1 MKVEEQ
7 IQFTRLIDLRTRLD
21 RYEDGTVDQLLKIFF
36 KGKNDLEKNL
46 KKIKSPKTKRAL
58 RQIQK
63 DLADSAAKLSRLTT
77 QNLTR
82 NTELMAG
89 EALKGMDPIYSWDGK
104 DVQYNQSLGL
114 VDQVA
119 NTVQNVPIGGRHLAQ
134 WVDET
139 FDNTLALQRT
149 LLASQIQGESYRKV
163 VNSLM
168 ATYPNTERELITLA
182 RSYLQESVTSAQEA
196 LFEEND
202 DIVKAV
208 RWTAVMEIGFKATG
222 RGTCPRCAALDG
234 TIYKNGEPRPPMT
247 LHPRCRCMWSPITLS
262 WDELF
267 AKHRLKDK
275 NGDPITVPEMKQQNR
290 KFVTRKEAN
299 IGTGRQAGNVEDVE
313 RIAGDFED
321 YVNQP
326 GKYGVMK
333 STFGP
338 NRARLV
344 KEGKVSIKDLVDR
357 ETGELFTLKQLG
369 YPIKPKTPV
378 TPTKKKP
385 KKPKPKPK
393 PVVQPEA
400 VTFPVPGAQGL
411 YASAP
416 DHYKTEYQA
425 ALMQKEE
432 GYNLFVEDPSKGAY
446 YWTYTQTINMDP
458 SIKTPKTGMTFIHE
472 FGHRV
477 DSTYA
482 QKVNAALG
490 GQYPQVVAN
499 SRSVHCKPFYDGLRA
514 DNVELDAIPRK
525 DWLSL
530 DGKGHFGPGTRFSN
544 ARWRYLL
551 HDKRKD
557 FENTLYQEFTP
568 IKEKVAILNE
578 LADKELTGIRKDL
591 RKLSTRGNQRGMDA
605 DQSSY
610 FVSEKDA
617 LTNLIMAERT
627 GAESFTLKGWL
638 DSLGNAWSQLD
649 DVAGP
654 KLLDA
659 IGATNKEKFFGGG
672 HGIPYYNERLEGRES
687 ESFAQIFTTYGDGL
701 SRKFL
706 SRYMPKQLDAF
717 QQMIEVM
724 YGKPI

>member
-7 IQFTRLIDLRTRLD
+7 IQFNRLINLRTRLD
-21 RYEDGTVDQLLKIFF
+21 KLEDGTVDQLLLIFF
-36 KGKNDLEKNL
+36 KAKNDLEAKL
-46 KKIKSPKTKRAL
+46 KKVKSPKSRKAL
-58 RQIQK
+58 RQIKK
-63 DLADSAAKLSRLTT
+63 DLERSAATLSKLTT
-77 QNLTR
+77 QNLNR
-82 NTELMAG
+82 NTAKMAG
-89 EALKGMDPIYSWDGK
+89 ESLKGMDPIYSWDGK
-104 DVQYNQSLGL
+104 DVQYNTTLGL
-114 VDQVA
+114 TDQVA
-119 NTVQNVPIGGRHLAQ
+119 NTVQTIPIGGKHLAE
-134 WVDET
+134 WVDQT

-149 LLASQIQGESYRKV
+149 ILTSQLQGEGYRKV

-168 ATYPNTERELITLA
+168 AVYPQTERELITLA
-182 RSYLQESVTSAQEA
+182 RSYLQESVVASQEA

-208 RWTAVMEIGFKATG
+208 RWTAVMEIGFKSSG

-234 TIYKNGEPRPPMT
+234 TIYNKGDIRPPMT

-267 AKHRLKDK
+267 EKHRLKDK
-275 NGDPITVPEMKQQNR
+275 DGNPLTVPEMKQQNR

-338 NRARLV
+338 NRAQLV
-344 KEGKVSIKDLVDR
+344 KEGKLTVKDLVDR

-369 YPIKPKTPV
+369 YPIKAKVPTP
-378 TPTKKKP
+378 TTKKKP
-385 KKPKPKPK
+385 KKPKVKK
-393 PVVQPEA
+393 PVQEPVA
-400 VTFPVPGAQGL
+400 VTFPVIGAQGL
-411 YASAP
+411 YDSAP
-416 DHYKTEYQA
+416 NHYKTEYQA
-425 ALMQKEE
+425 ALMQKET

-446 YWTYTQTINMDP
+446 YWTHTQTINMDP
-458 SIKTPKTGMTFIHE
+458 TKQTPKTGMTFIHE

-482 QKVNAALG
+482 AKVNTALG
-490 GQYPQVVAN
+490 GQYPQIVNN
-499 SRSVHCKPFYDGLRA
+499 SRSVHCKPFYDGLRE
-514 DNVELDAIPRK
+514 DNLNLNEHPRK
-525 DWLSL
+525 DWIAL

-544 ARWRYLL
+544 RSWRILL
-551 HDKRKD
+551 HDKKMD
-557 FENTLYQEFTP
+557 MEGSLYSHLTTD
-568 IKEKVAILNE
+568 IREKVKILNE
-578 LADKELTGIRKDL
+578 IADKELSGIRKDL
-591 RKLSTRGNQRGMDA
+591 RLLSTRGNQRGMDA

-610 FVSEKDA
+610 FTSEKEA
-617 LTNLIMAERT
+617 LANLIMAERT
-627 GAESFTLKGWL
+627 GAESFVLKGWL
-638 DSLGNAWSQLD
+638 NSLGNAWSQLD

-659 IGATNKEKFFGGG
+659 IGATNKEKFFGKG
-672 HGIPYYNERLEGRES
+672 HGIPYYNDRLEGRES

-706 SRYMPKQLDAF
+706 ERYMPKQLDAF

-724 YGKPI
+724 HGKPI